1 MKANFLDLHAAA
13 DFLGPGAIEINRYQ
27 TEITDIV
34 RRRGV
39 FGQRM
44 KQVPATGH
52 PSRFFEETA
61 IASPT
66 AAQAFVD
73 PRNIQPTLQAP
84 TRVERSLPLKALVSQ
99 INYNLFDIEV
109 GSQQS
114 QFAYLQAKDLT
125 DTVEGL
131 LRTHD
136 KALWNGNDTSLSAPT
151 TPQYYGATAQ
161 INDGGNVATIAV
173 GASIVDGL
181 KSTIAQMVAN
191 TTYEVRPTA
200 IYANPVLLDLIDREL
215 KAAFNIVLST
225 TEVAGGIRVKTLST
239 QAGDLP
245 LIPEWTLGYT
255 GSPGS
260 GTAVLPA
267 YIVSEEMIEYHW
279 LTDPNPRVFQ
289 LGLSGSLANQHVVVK
304 FGGVVVKGASYAHF
318 KVNVDR

>member
-84 TRVERSLPLKALVSQ
+84 TRVERSVPLKALVSQ
-99 INYNLFDIEV
+99 INYNLFDMEV
-109 GSQQS
+109 GTQQS
-114 QFAYLQAKDLT
+114 QFAYLQAKDLA
-125 DTVEGL
+125 DAVDGI

-136 KALWNGNDTSLSAPT
+136 VALWNGNDTSLSTPT
-151 TPQYYGATAQ
+151 TAQYFGAIGQ
-161 INDGGNVATIAV
+161 IEAGGNSTTIATT
-173 GASIVDGL
+173 ASIVDGL
-181 KSTIAQMVAN
+181 KSTIAQMVSSSS
-191 TTYEVRPTA
+191 YEVRPTA
-200 IYANPVLLDLIDREL
+200 IYANPVLLDLIDREM
-215 KAAFNIVLST
+215 KAEFNVVLATSQIT
-225 TEVAGGIRVKTLST
+225 GGLTVKTLST
-239 QAGDLP
+239 QAGELP
-245 LIPEWTLGYT
+245 LIPEWALPYT
-255 GSPGS
+255 GTPGS

-267 YIVSEEMIEYHW
+267 YIVSEDMIEYHW
-279 LTDPNPRVFQ
+279 LTDSNPRVFR
-289 LGLSGSLANQHVVVK
+289 LGLPNSLMTESVVVK
-304 FGGVVVKGASYAHF
+304 FGGVVVKGASYAHYEV
-318 KVNVDR
+318 KVNR